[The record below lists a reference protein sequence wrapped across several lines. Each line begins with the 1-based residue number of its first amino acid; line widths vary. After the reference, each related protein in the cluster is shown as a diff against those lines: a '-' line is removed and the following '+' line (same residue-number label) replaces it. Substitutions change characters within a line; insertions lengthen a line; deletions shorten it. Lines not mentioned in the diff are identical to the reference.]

1 MMNLL
6 AVALGGTLGSML
18 RYLAVSAMNDRFGV
32 GFPWGT
38 LSVNVVGSFLIGV
51 VAILFQ
57 QRYQGERDAFI
68 RSLFMVGLLG
78 GFTTFSAFSLET
90 IQLLGSGLMLKAI
103 VNIVGN
109 VVICLIA
116 TGLGFL
122 SGHWLNQ
129 FLS

>member
-1 MMNLL
+1 M
-6 AVALGGTLGSML
+6 
-18 RYLAVSAMNDRFGV
+18 
-32 GFPWGT
+32 
-38 LSVNVVGSFLIGV
+38 SVNVVGSFLIGV